1 MVGLVPTHQK
11 IEIANLRWWL
21 PLNFYTAAGYLS
33 SKSEVPE
40 GNEGSRKRIVS
51 TYKASVSIN
60 MLRVTPSSAL
70 SVKVILQIT

>member
-1 MVGLVPTHQK
+1 M
-11 IEIANLRWWL
+11 
-21 PLNFYTAAGYLS
+21 S

-40 GNEGSRKRIVS
+40 GNEYIWKRQVCMDKVSVS
-51 TYKASVSIN
+51 TN